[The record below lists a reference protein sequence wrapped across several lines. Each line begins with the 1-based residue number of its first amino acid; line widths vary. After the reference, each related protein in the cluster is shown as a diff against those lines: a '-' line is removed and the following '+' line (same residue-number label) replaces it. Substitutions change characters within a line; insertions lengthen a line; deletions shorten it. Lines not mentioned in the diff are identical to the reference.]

1 MYVFPVGSCV
11 LHVVLFDVIG
21 VLFKVKSIQDLDD
34 IKLQIFNLD
43 TLHIHFINLEKCN
56 TYPQVK

>member
-34 IKLQIFNLD
+34 IKLQLFNLD
-43 TLHIHFINLEKCN
+43 AFLHTLYELRN
-56 TYPQVK
+56 V